1 MDPAFDPTL
10 ESRAVMKS
18 NAVALVS
25 RADHG
30 RAQLARYL
38 RDGGFEVFE
47 CEELSIASRFFGIVV
62 VDDPDPAA
70 LTRSHV
76 QAWIKL
82 TRPPRVVVVTAKPAS
97 WKALA
102 LAHGDHVFVIAAPAF
117 GWDIVDALRAG
128 PAEAP
133 RRA

>member
-1 MDPAFDPTL
+1 
-10 ESRAVMKS
+10 MKP

-25 RADHG
+25 HPDK
-30 RAQLARYL
+30 ARVQIAKYL

-62 VDDPDPAA
+62 VDDPDPSA
-70 LTRSHV
+70 LTRSQV
-76 QAWIKL
+76 QTWIKV
-82 TRPPRVVVVTAKPAS
+82 TRPPRVVVVSSKPAS
-97 WKALA
+97 WKPLV

-128 PAEAP
+128 PVDAP

>member
-1 MDPAFDPTL
+1 VKP
-10 ESRAVMKS
+10 

-25 RADHG
+25 RPDK
-30 RAQLARYL
+30 ARVQIAKYL

-70 LTRSHV
+70 LTRTHV

-82 TRPPRVVVVTAKPAS
+82 TRPPRVVVVSSKPAS

-102 LAHGDHVFVIAAPAF
+102 LAHSDHVFVIAAPAF

-128 PAEAP
+128 PADAP